1 MELFEFQDF
10 LIGQIVSK
18 TRLVIQEVGGLRGVI
33 WLCLAEMHFYEKGG
47 REDGKGDVRTGPGK
61 LHDLCFILQI

>member
-1 MELFEFQDF
+1 VELFEFQDF

-33 WLCLAEMHFYEKGG
+33 WLCRPASFAP
-47 REDGKGDVRTGPGK
+47 RESPGA
-61 LHDLCFILQI
+61 L